1 MILGKN
7 NVKTERNLPFRF
19 FSLDNHLRYSIMNLY
34 KLFIAFQ
41 LGMRP
46 VGFILS
52 LRTDFLLFTET

>member
-1 MILGKN
+1 ME
-7 NVKTERNLPFRF
+7 TERNLPFRF
-19 FSLDNHLRYSIMNLY
+19 YCLDNHLRCSIMNLY